1 MRRHRFQAVERVIE
15 AAELLGDLAEE
26 GVFTGGAAVGLLI
39 TDPTVPAVRPTLDID
54 VIVEVA
60 SLAEYYRLQERL
72 RGKGFMESMED
83 KVICRWRHG
92 SIILDVMPTD
102 EKILGFANRWYA
114 EAVRNAQELTVSGVK
129 LRLVTPAYFLGIK
142 LEAFQGRGKSDFMLS
157 QDMEDIV
164 AVLDGKPEIVEEVRK
179 AKGDI
184 RAYLAIELGKLLA
197 DRDFLDAL
205 PGHLPGDAAN
215 QQRVPIILERM
226 QVIVS

>member
-26 GVFTGGAAVGLLI
+26 VVFTGGAAVGLLI